1 MTRIFLFVL
10 FFIGV
15 SMTMQ
20 AQQVAKTNSGRVVIL
35 FENGTWKYVDDKP
48 SEKAQTKGLAVVEKS
63 KVIDSKIELKDS
75 ETQKLNFLN
84 GPSKKLKKYF
94 KLKNIVNADLNLISK
109 DGEVKLNIDW
119 KIMTGEGYSY
129 FGYIK
134 KGCIISLELLGGE
147 IVDLTYTEKF
157 EPKEYEKYG
166 FSTYKTHLNLSLE
179 QVALL
184 RSNIVTKAT
193 MTWSKRSEEYKIS
206 NPAYFVRELPK
217 LMK

>member
-15 SMTMQ
+15 GMTIQ
-20 AQQVAKTNSGRVVIL
+20 AQQVAKTNSGRVVVL
-35 FENGTWKYVDDKP
+35 FENGTWKYVDNESND
-48 SEKAQTKGLAVVEKS
+48 KAQNTGQTVVGKTKVV
-63 KVIDSKIELKDS
+63 DSKIELKDT

-84 GPSKKLKKYF
+84 GPSAKLKKYF
-94 KLKNIVNADLNLISK
+94 KLKNIVNADLNLVSK
-109 DGEVKLNIDW
+109 GGEVSLNIDW
-119 KIMTGEGYSY
+119 KVMTGEGYSY

-134 KGCIISLELLGGE
+134 KGSIVSLELMGGK
-147 IVDLTYTEKF
+147 IVDLTYTEEF

-166 FSTYKTHLNLSLE
+166 FSTYKTYLSLSLE
-179 QVALL
+179 QIALL

-193 MTWSKRSEEYKIS
+193 MAWSKRSEEYKIS
-206 NPAYFVRELPK
+206 NPAYFVSELPK

>member
-15 SMTMQ
+15 GMTLQ
-20 AQQVAKTNSGRVVIL
+20 AQQIAKTSSGRVVIL

-48 SEKAQTKGLAVVEKS
+48 SEKAQLASQVVVENL
-63 KVIDSKIELKDS
+63 KVIDAKIELKDA

-84 GPSKKLKKYF
+84 GPSAKLKKYF
-94 KLKNIVNADLNLISK
+94 KLKNIVNADLNLVSK
-109 DGEVKLNIDW
+109 DGKVKLNIDW

-134 KGCIISLELLGGE
+134 KGSIISLELMDGK
-147 IVDLTYTEKF
+147 IIDLTYTEEF

-166 FSTYKTHLNLSLE
+166 FSTFKSYLNLSLE
-179 QVALL
+179 QIALL

-193 MTWSKRSEEYKIS
+193 MTWSKRSEEYIIS
-206 NPAYFVRELPK
+206 NPAYFVSELPK

>member
-10 FFIGV
+10 FLIGV
-15 SMTMQ
+15 GMTLQ

-48 SEKAQTKGLAVVEKS
+48 SEKAQTGSLVVVEKS
-63 KVIDSKIELKDS
+63 KVIDAKIELKDT

-84 GPSKKLKKYF
+84 GPSAKLKKYF
-94 KLKNIVNADLNLISK
+94 KLKNIVNADLNLVSK

-119 KIMTGEGYSY
+119 KVMTGEGYSY

-134 KGCIISLELLGGE
+134 KGCIISLELMSGE
-147 IVDLTYTEKF
+147 IVDLTYTDEF

-166 FSTYKTHLNLSLE
+166 FSTFKSHLNLSLE
-179 QVALL
+179 QIALL
-184 RSNIVTKAT
+184 RLNIITKVT
-193 MTWSKRSEEYKIS
+193 MNWSKRSEEYKIS
-206 NPAYFVRELPK
+206 NPAYFVSELPK

>member
-10 FFIGV
+10 FFIAV

-48 SEKAQTKGLAVVEKS
+48 SEKAPTGSQVVVEKS
-63 KVIDSKIELKDS
+63 KVIDAMIELKDT

-84 GPSKKLKKYF
+84 GPSAKLKKYF
-94 KLKNIVNADLNLISK
+94 KLKNIVNADFNLVSK

-119 KIMTGEGYSY
+119 KVMTGEGYSY

-134 KGCIISLELLGGE
+134 KGGKISLELMGGQV
-147 IVDLTYTEKF
+147 VDLIYTEEF
-157 EPKEYEKYG
+157 EPKEYVKYG
-166 FSTYKTHLNLSLE
+166 FSTFKSYLSLNLE
-179 QVALL
+179 QIALL
-184 RSNIVTKAT
+184 QSNIITKAT

-206 NPAYFVRELPK
+206 NPAYFVSELPK

>member
-1 MTRIFLFVL
+1 
-10 FFIGV
+10 
-15 SMTMQ
+15 MTMQ

-48 SEKAQTKGLAVVEKS
+48 SEKAPTGSQVVVEKS
-63 KVIDSKIELKDS
+63 KVIDAMIELKDT

-84 GPSKKLKKYF
+84 GPSAKLKKYF
-94 KLKNIVNADLNLISK
+94 KLKNIVNADFNLVSK

-119 KIMTGEGYSY
+119 KVMTGEGYSY

-134 KGCIISLELLGGE
+134 KGGKISLELMGGQV
-147 IVDLTYTEKF
+147 VDLIYTEEF
-157 EPKEYEKYG
+157 EPKEYVKYG
-166 FSTYKTHLNLSLE
+166 FSTFKSYLSLNLE
-179 QVALL
+179 QIALL
-184 RSNIVTKAT
+184 QSNIITKAT

-206 NPAYFVRELPK
+206 NPAYFVSELPK

>member
-15 SMTMQ
+15 GMTSQ
-20 AQQVAKTNSGRVVIL
+20 AQQVAKTNSGRVVVL

-48 SEKAQTKGLAVVEKS
+48 SENYQSAGQMVVDKS
-63 KVIDSKIELKDS
+63 KVIDSKIELKDA

-84 GPSKKLKKYF
+84 GPSAKLKKYF
-94 KLKNIVNADLNLISK
+94 KLKNIVNADLNLVSK
-109 DGEVKLNIDW
+109 DGEVRLNIDW
-119 KIMTGEGYSY
+119 KVMTGEAFGY

-134 KGCIISLELLGGE
+134 KGSKISLELMGGE
-147 IVDLTYTEKF
+147 IVDLTYTEEF

-184 RSNIVTKAT
+184 RLNIVTKAT
-193 MTWSKRSEEYKIS
+193 MTWTKRSEEYKVS
-206 NPAYFVRELPK
+206 NPAYFVSELPK

>member
-10 FFIGV
+10 FFIAV

-20 AQQVAKTNSGRVVIL
+20 AQRVAKTNSGRVVIL

-48 SEKAQTKGLAVVEKS
+48 SEKAQTGSQVVVEKS
-63 KVIDSKIELKDS
+63 KVIDAMIELKDT

-84 GPSKKLKKYF
+84 GPSAKLKKYF
-94 KLKNIVNADLNLISK
+94 KLKNIVNADFNLVSK
-109 DGEVKLNIDW
+109 DGKVKLNIDW
-119 KIMTGEGYSY
+119 KVMTGEGYSY

-134 KGCIISLELLGGE
+134 KGGKISLELMGGQV
-147 IVDLTYTEKF
+147 VDLIYTEEF

-166 FSTYKTHLNLSLE
+166 FSTFKSYLNLSLE
-179 QVALL
+179 QIALL
-184 RSNIVTKAT
+184 QSNIITKAT

-206 NPAYFVRELPK
+206 NPAYFVSELPK

>member
-15 SMTMQ
+15 GMTLQ
-20 AQQVAKTNSGRVVIL
+20 AQQIAKTNSGRVVIL

-48 SEKAQTKGLAVVEKS
+48 SEKVQTASQVVVEKS
-63 KVIDSKIELKDS
+63 NVIDAKIELKDA

-94 KLKNIVNADLNLISK
+94 KLKNIVKADLNLVSK
-109 DGEVKLNIDW
+109 GGNVTLMVDW
-119 KIMTGEGYSY
+119 KVMTGEAFGY
-129 FGYIK
+129 FGFIK
-134 KGCIISLELLGGE
+134 KGGKISLELMGGQ
-147 IVDLTYTEKF
+147 IVDLIYTEEF

-166 FSTYKTHLNLSLE
+166 FSTYKSQLGLSLE
-179 QVALL
+179 QIALL
-184 RSNIVTKAT
+184 QSSIITKAT
-193 MTWSKRSEEYKIS
+193 MTWTKRSEEYKII
-206 NPAYFVRELPK
+206 NPAYFVSELPK

>member
-1 MTRIFLFVL
+1 MTRIFLFIL

-20 AQQVAKTNSGRVVIL
+20 AQQVAKTNSGRVVVL

-48 SEKAQTKGLAVVEKS
+48 SDKSQPVAQIDVEKS
-63 KVIDSKIELKDS
+63 KVIDAKIELRDA

-84 GPSKKLKKYF
+84 GPSAKLKKYF
-94 KLKNIVNADLNLISK
+94 KLKNIVNADLNLVSK
-109 DGEVKLNIDW
+109 DGELKLNIDW
-119 KIMTGEGYSY
+119 KVMTGEAYSY

-134 KGCIISLELLGGE
+134 KGGKISLELLGGQV
-147 IVDLTYTEKF
+147 IDLIYNEEF
-157 EPKEYEKYG
+157 EPKEYVKYG
-166 FSTYKTHLNLSLE
+166 FSTYKTQLNLSLV
-179 QVALL
+179 QIALL

-193 MTWSKRSEEYKIS
+193 MTWSKRSEEYKVS
-206 NPAYFVRELPK
+206 NPAYFVSELPK